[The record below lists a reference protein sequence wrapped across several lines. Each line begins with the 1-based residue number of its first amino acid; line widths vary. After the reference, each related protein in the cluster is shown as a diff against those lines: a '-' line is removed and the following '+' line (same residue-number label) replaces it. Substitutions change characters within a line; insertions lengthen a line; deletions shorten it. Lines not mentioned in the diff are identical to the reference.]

1 MLVSKNTVAFVEYFG
16 NCWSKLSTY
25 ILGVSLSVFYLAFF
39 FEGYVSYINS
49 FRSKMKMN
57 EIWLARTDKLDES
70 LATYILY
77 TQYAQC
83 WGTVPFCCFLL
94 PLQKLRFPC
103 CYVLLSVSTNDVSC
117 VPLLKQAF
125 LGFEAL
131 PFTKCFCSIG
141 RQSRLK
147 SIDKW
152 YIRTFIKVYYCFS
165 CCRLLNL
172 FEMRFFFSKCLA
184 IRTHSVLTP
193 SVTIL
198 V

>member
-1 MLVSKNTVAFVEYFG
+1 
-16 NCWSKLSTY
+16 
-25 ILGVSLSVFYLAFF
+25 
-39 FEGYVSYINS
+39 
-49 FRSKMKMN
+49 MN

-83 WGTVPFCCFLL
+83 WGTVPVCCFLL
-94 PLQKLRFPC
+94 PLQRLRFPW
-103 CYVLLSVSTNDVSC
+103 CYVLSVSTNDVSC

-147 SIDKW
+147 SIDK
-152 YIRTFIKVYYCFS
+152 YVIHTNIHKGLLLFFL
-165 CCRLLNL
+165 LLNL
-172 FEMRFFFSKCLA
+172 FEMRFFFLKMLSHQDTFCVDSFCDNFGLSLPLSIPFCKTKA
-184 IRTHSVLTP
+184 IELLSCFVVVVFVIYFEAWSNSQNHSSSLE
-193 SVTIL
+193 L
-198 V
+198 